1 MTLNIRSFENTVR
14 QAQQQQ
20 RIGDG
25 LSIGEGNQV
34 QLKEPL
40 NPPGKW
46 SQFKALLSDIPLL
59 KNLSGIRQARTQMD
73 NYRQQVNDLQ
83 ISNRQVM
90 QNFMQCLQDE
100 FGPHVA
106 DMSMRDIDQIN
117 GTPLTSRT
125 VTKVIEN
132 ARQESN
138 VLKARNNFSM
148 MRFLENTTT
157 GGMRALGDKDMIGLF
172 LDRGINL
179 HGNIQWQDG
188 LIPEQ
193 AQCVEKLFRLQCQDM
208 PEYSKGQISNKQMAD
223 VAKEVL
229 DFLKEIQDQTVVEP
243 DKLNTIIAQSTKA
256 SSSSNGLMTSIRKAL
271 VDEKAFQLLDRKNPE
286 SLFSK
291 TLDSLMVKMGIE
303 GPLPDSVQK
312 AIASDLTNEV
322 IMSGNQS
329 RLLECESNLNK
340 LLPALTSHVQKRCE
354 QAISGHLEA
363 LKMLDNLEGVST
375 EQLNSIKELANTQR
389 LDTVQVEKFKENCR
403 LGPVIKGIT
412 NALNNRDINGVLDS
426 FRAIKETTI
435 PSLIP
440 CQEKARSMPM
450 MSRYWSISLKK
461 LPWQV
466 FHKRICKSC
475 LML

>member
-100 FGPHVA
+100 CGPHVA

-179 HGNIQWQDG
+179 HGNIQW
-188 LIPEQ
+188 
-193 AQCVEKLFRLQCQDM
+193 
-208 PEYSKGQISNKQMAD
+208 
-223 VAKEVL
+223 
-229 DFLKEIQDQTVVEP
+229 
-243 DKLNTIIAQSTKA
+243 
-256 SSSSNGLMTSIRKAL
+256 
-271 VDEKAFQLLDRKNPE
+271 
-286 SLFSK
+286 
-291 TLDSLMVKMGIE
+291 
-303 GPLPDSVQK
+303 
-312 AIASDLTNEV
+312 
-322 IMSGNQS
+322 
-329 RLLECESNLNK
+329 
-340 LLPALTSHVQKRCE
+340 
-354 QAISGHLEA
+354 
-363 LKMLDNLEGVST
+363 
-375 EQLNSIKELANTQR
+375 
-389 LDTVQVEKFKENCR
+389 
-403 LGPVIKGIT
+403 
-412 NALNNRDINGVLDS
+412 
-426 FRAIKETTI
+426 
-435 PSLIP
+435 
-440 CQEKARSMPM
+440 
-450 MSRYWSISLKK
+450 
-461 LPWQV
+461 
-466 FHKRICKSC
+466 
-475 LML
+475 

>member
-1 MTLNIRSFENTVR
+1 
-14 QAQQQQ
+14 
-20 RIGDG
+20 
-25 LSIGEGNQV
+25 
-34 QLKEPL
+34 
-40 NPPGKW
+40 
-46 SQFKALLSDIPLL
+46 
-59 KNLSGIRQARTQMD
+59 
-73 NYRQQVNDLQ
+73 
-83 ISNRQVM
+83 
-90 QNFMQCLQDE
+90 
-100 FGPHVA
+100 
-106 DMSMRDIDQIN
+106 
-117 GTPLTSRT
+117 
-125 VTKVIEN
+125 
-132 ARQESN
+132 
-138 VLKARNNFSM
+138 
-148 MRFLENTTT
+148 
-157 GGMRALGDKDMIGLF
+157 
-172 LDRGINL
+172 
-179 HGNIQWQDG
+179 
-188 LIPEQ
+188 
-193 AQCVEKLFRLQCQDM
+193 
-208 PEYSKGQISNKQMAD
+208 
-223 VAKEVL
+223 
-229 DFLKEIQDQTVVEP
+229 
-243 DKLNTIIAQSTKA
+243 KLNTIIAQSTKA

-440 CQEKARSMPM
+440 CQEKARSMGCWTQWGANDVQVLVNQFEKVALAGVSQENLQELFDALTGPVGKDLLYAM
-450 MSRYWSISLKK
+450 DLAPIDEVGIEFRQLQEIQRGLIEVIGEMLNIDPKTIKEHVDLSNKPVGTMPPDVLLTTIGLTANEKGLDPESPLAQQLLKPDFNIDQFRNEAKENVLGHLNSDSINEGTGLSST
-461 LPWQV
+461 
-466 FHKRICKSC
+466 FHKDINRATFRINGELLSREEPEK
-475 LML
+475 